1 MDQSETVST
10 SFLGLTVGCAR
21 CHDHKFDPITQ
32 KDYYSLFAF
41 FNNTPVDGSGGS
53 GQTKPVID
61 FATPQQKEALE
72 AAQAELKRVAFQVS
86 MMEDRLYP
94 RPAGKT
100 VVDSPQVGE
109 LAGD

>member
-41 FNNTPVDGSGGS
+41 FNNTPVDGGGGS
-53 GQTKPVID
+53 GQTAPVVD
-61 FATPQQKEALE
+61 LATPEQSKKA
-72 AAQAELKRVAFQVS
+72 AELSAVVKQQADAIVEREKKIFPTTQVTAA
-86 MMEDRLYP
+86 DAP
-94 RPAGKT
+94 DAAG
-100 VVDSPQVGE
+100 SW
-109 LAGD
+109 GDV